1 MPIPDAPRPAG
12 LTRRQVIALGGGAF
26 VLALTPALLRRRSH
40 LVTRSIPV
48 MGTIAEVVVV
58 HGDRDEAERAI
69 DLAFERLRWVDQ
81 TMSRFLVSSDIGLV
95 NAGAGHDAVPVG
107 AEVAQ
112 VVAEAVRWAEATD
125 GLFDPG
131 LARLMDVWD
140 VANRQVPP
148 PREAYARFAGRH
160 LYRAIT
166 VDRFQGRPVIRL
178 DNPEAAID
186 LGSIA
191 KGYSVDLAIE
201 ALKAAGIRHAV
212 VNNGGDLYA
221 MGRSER
227 GDQWRVGVRSARDP
241 MGIEQMLELS
251 DEAVATSGD
260 YFQGFEYAHRRY
272 HHLMDPA
279 LAEPR
284 VTAEHSISIRAD
296 RCMTADAA
304 ATATFGVE
312 RTAADRLLQK
322 VAPDARIV
330 STL

>member
-1 MPIPDAPRPAG
+1 MSTPDAPRRTG
-12 LTRRQVIALGGGAF
+12 LTRRQVITLGGGAL

-58 HGDRDEAERAI
+58 HDDRDEAERAI
-69 DLAFERLRWVDQ
+69 DLAFERLRWVDRA
-81 TMSRFLVSSDIGLV
+81 MSRYLPSSDIGQV
-95 NAGAGHDAVPVG
+95 NAGAGWDAVPVG
-107 AEVAQ
+107 AETAR

-140 VANRQVPP
+140 VANRHEPP
-148 PREAYARFAGRH
+148 PALVYTRFAGRH

-166 VDRFQGRPVIRL
+166 VDRFQDHPVIRL
-178 DNPEAAID
+178 DSPEAAID

-191 KGYSVDLAIE
+191 KGYSVDLAID
-201 ALKAAGIRHAV
+201 ALKAVGIRHAV

-227 GDQWRVGVRSARDP
+227 GDKWQVGVRSPQDP
-241 MGIEQMLELS
+241 SRIDQMLELE

-260 YFQGFEYAHRRY
+260 YFQGFEYHHRRY
-272 HHLMDPA
+272 HHIMDPA

-284 VTAEHSISIRAD
+284 ITPEHSISIRAD
-296 RCMTADAA
+296 KCMTADAG
-304 ATATFGVE
+304 ATAVFGLE
-312 RTAADRLLQK
+312 PATAELMLRRA
-322 VAPDARIV
+322 APDARIV
-330 STL
+330 SAI

>member
-1 MPIPDAPRPAG
+1 MSTPDAPRRTG
-12 LTRRQVIALGGGAF
+12 LTRRQVITLGGGAL

-58 HGDRDEAERAI
+58 HDDRDEAERAI
-69 DLAFERLRWVDQ
+69 DLAFERLRWVDR
-81 TMSRFLVSSDIGLV
+81 TMSRYLPDSDIGQV
-95 NAGAGHDAVPVG
+95 NAGAGVDAVPVG
-107 AEVAQ
+107 AETAR
-112 VVAEAVRWAEATD
+112 VVAEAIRWAEATD

-148 PREAYARFAGRH
+148 PREAYARFAGRR
-160 LYRAIT
+160 LYRDI
-166 VDRFQGRPVIRL
+166 VLDRHQGQAVVRFL
-178 DNPEAAID
+178 AQETGID

-191 KGYSVDLAIE
+191 KGYSVDLAID
-201 ALKAAGIRHAV
+201 ALKAVGIRHAV

-227 GDQWRVGVRSARDP
+227 GDKWQVGVRSPQDP
-241 MGIEQMLELS
+241 SRIDQMLELE

-260 YFQGFEYAHRRY
+260 YFQGFEYHHRRY
-272 HHLMDPA
+272 HHIMDPA

-304 ATATFGVE
+304 ATAAFGVE
-312 RTAADRLLQK
+312 RTVADRLLQK